1 MPAESTQSFS
11 GVSCCLVGFQAGL
24 EHGLLVCK
32 GWERAGWGFS
42 ELLLI
47 FGQEMN
53 LLHSVLT
60 YLCLP
65 MLFMYI
71 AEPMVFY

>member
-1 MPAESTQSFS
+1 MPAEPTRSFS
-11 GVSCCLVGFQAGL
+11 ACRCELFQAGL
-24 EHGLLVCK
+24 EHGLLVCE
-32 GWERAGWGFS
+32 GWERAGWGLS

-65 MLFMYI
+65 ILFMYI